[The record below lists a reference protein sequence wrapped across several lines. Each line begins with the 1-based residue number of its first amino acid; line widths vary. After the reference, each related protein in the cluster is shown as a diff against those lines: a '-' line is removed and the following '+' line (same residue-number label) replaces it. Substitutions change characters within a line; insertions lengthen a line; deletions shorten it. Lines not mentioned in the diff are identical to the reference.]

1 MSTAEL
7 KEAANKLSPIE
18 QNFLHAYL
26 GLKRRLQDPAFLTE
40 LSRRDR
46 EMEAGDYLTSEQV
59 RERNPRRQVG
69 VNDDRVGHI

>member
-7 KEAANKLSPIE
+7 KEAANKLSPDE

-26 GLKRRLQDPAFLTE
+26 GLKRRLQAPEFLAE

-59 RERNPRRQVG
+59 RELNRDLEEKRL
-69 VNDDRVGHI
+69 